1 MQVKNNRIYNND
13 GTPVEF
19 RPTPNKGSTISP
31 IYIVMHYDAAPNA
44 TSAINWMTDPKS
56 QVSAHLHI
64 SREGEVTQLVPF
76 NQKAW
81 HAGVSKWRGL
91 TGLNSYSIGIELQN
105 TGTQQYTDIQIN
117 AAIEVCKTLI
127 ANYPIKEIIGHSDI
141 APGRKPDPGSQF
153 PWAKFKPLIK

>member
-1 MQVKNNRIYNND
+1 MNIKDNKLVGVAYRA
-13 GTPVEF
+13 
-19 RPTPNKGSTISP
+19 TPNKGSVITP

-64 SREGEVTQLVPF
+64 SREGVVTQLVPF

-81 HAGVSKWRGL
+81 HAGVSKWNGL

-105 TGTQQYTDIQIN
+105 TGMQEYTKAQLD
-117 AAIEVCKTLI
+117 AAIEVCKAII
-127 ANYPIKEIIGHSDI
+127 ANYNIQDIIGHNDI
-141 APGRKPDPGSQF
+141 APGRKPDPGKQF
-153 PWAKFKPLIK
+153 PWYMFKPLIK

>member
-1 MQVKNNRIYNND
+1 MQVKNNLLYNND
-13 GTPVEF
+13 GTPVGF

-44 TSAINWMTDPKS
+44 TSAINWMTDPVS

-64 SREGEVTQLVPF
+64 SREGVVTQLVPF
-76 NQKAW
+76 NLKAW

-91 TGLNSYSIGIELQN
+91 SGLNSYSIGIEMQN
-105 TGTQQYTDIQIN
+105 TGSQQYTEVQIN
-117 AAIEVCKTLI
+117 AAIEACKAII
-127 ANYPIKEIIGHSDI
+127 ATYPIREIIGHSDI
-141 APGRKPDPGSQF
+141 APGRKPDPGPQF

>member
-1 MQVKNNRIYNND
+1 MQIKDNKLIGVAYRA
-13 GTPVEF
+13 
-19 RPTPNKGSTISP
+19 TPNKGSVITP

-64 SREGEVTQLVPF
+64 SRDGVVTQLVPF

-81 HAGVSKWRGL
+81 HAGVSKWNGL

-105 TGTQQYTDIQIN
+105 TGTQEYMKPQLD
-117 AAIEVCKTLI
+117 AAIEVCKAII
-127 ANYPIKEIIGHSDI
+127 ANYGIQDIIGHSDI
-141 APGRKPDPGSQF
+141 APRRKPDPGKQF
-153 PWAKFKPLIK
+153 PWYMFKPLIK